1 MTRQAGSLQ
10 GWILTTAPW
19 MTVFGVVLLSPVLPF
34 MMKDFAHHPN
44 AQVLVTTVLAGPA
57 VIIALLSPFVGVLVR
72 RFGRKN
78 CLMAAIVVYAIA
90 GCAPFWLTDIYH
102 IIASRMIVGATEA
115 ILTAVAT
122 VLTVDYFSGR
132 ARERWLA
139 FQFGSASVIAVFA
152 FGLGGALGGLAW
164 GWHTPFLVYGFM
176 IVMLPLF
183 FFFLWEPTNPVD
195 KFTENAGQSGPF
207 PWKQIAPLWLMTM
220 LASIAF
226 YVVPVQ
232 LSFVLNSR
240 GLTTPESI
248 GIASAIANLGVPL
261 GSFLF
266 QAFARQP
273 VMRLLT
279 CGLALF
285 AGGFAMVAAAT
296 TPEITVVGAFI
307 ACVGGGLV
315 IPLHLTW
322 IMSALPFE
330 QRGLGSG
337 GFAGAFY
344 IGQFFS
350 PIIAGV
356 LAAGT
361 GGLGAAI
368 GVLGW
373 AAGVAALIAL
383 VYGLTTLGGSIK
395 LELAEA
401 K

>member
-1 MTRQAGSLQ
+1 
-10 GWILTTAPW
+10 
-19 MTVFGVVLLSPVLPF
+19 
-34 MMKDFAHHPN
+34 
-44 AQVLVTTVLAGPA
+44 
-57 VIIALLSPFVGVLVR
+57 
-72 RFGRKN
+72 
-78 CLMAAIVVYAIA
+78 MASSFDAIVV
-90 GCAPFWLTDIYH
+90 G
-102 IIASRMIVGATEA
+102 
-115 ILTAVAT
+115 
-122 VLTVDYFSGR
+122 
-132 ARERWLA
+132 
-139 FQFGSASVIAVFA
+139 
-152 FGLGGALGGLAW
+152 
-164 GWHTPFLVYGFM
+164 
-176 IVMLPLF
+176 
-183 FFFLWEPTNPVD
+183 
-195 KFTENAGQSGPF
+195 AGQSGPF

-322 IMSALPFE
+322 IMSALP
-330 QRGLGSG
+330 SNNG
-337 GFAGAFY
+337 G
-344 IGQFFS
+344 
-350 PIIAGV
+350 
-356 LAAGT
+356 
-361 GGLGAAI
+361 
-368 GVLGW
+368 
-373 AAGVAALIAL
+373 
-383 VYGLTTLGGSIK
+383 
-395 LELAEA
+395 
-401 K
+401 